1 MTQTGNL
8 KEYTLRVQSFRVNSV
23 GIVLQISDRVL
34 NMIMMVT
41 MLGTIESSW
50 MYNLETSFQEGAML
64 LQEMKE
70 TSIPKAVI
78 VAVLTALRGFCL
90 PISRMM

>member
-1 MTQTGNL
+1 MTQTGKL
-8 KEYTLRVQSFRVNSV
+8 KENTLRVQSFRVNTV
-23 GIVLQISDRVL
+23 GSVL
-34 NMIMMVT
+34 NMIIMVT

-90 PISRMM
+90 AISRRM